1 MGLCAS
7 SSDEKPP
14 VPQEVAERNHAVAN
28 QLKAEEQKEAAVR
41 KLLLLGPG
49 ASGKS

>member
-7 SSDEKPP
+7 GERPAVSQDVLNQDTMVASQLQQDEK
-14 VPQEVAERNHAVAN
+14 
-28 QLKAEEQKEAAVR
+28 KEAVVR